1 MARLRALLVAGVAV
15 ALLGGLAL
23 VTAPPWRQ
31 EAVQPPPATTQS
43 STPPNQAA
51 VVPPPSGDR
60 AQAAQSMLRSRAE
73 ALGKRDERAFMASVD
88 PDAEPAFRD
97 AQRALFANLAN
108 VPLREW
114 SYTLQPLRSLD
125 PSVLPNVP
133 GAQELWAPEID
144 LVYALRGADPS
155 PTHRP
160 MGYLLVKR
168 ADSWFIRSD
177 TDLLGVGRRTWRG
190 PWDFGPCLVITTA
203 RGVVLTHPAREAM
216 AKRVAAELDGAVQSV
231 AGVWPTGWSQQA
243 VVVLPDSNE
252 EMKALVGPNFPV
264 ESVVAVSVADRVDT
278 DRGAAE
284 GQRVVMSATSADAL
298 SVTALRIVLRHE
310 FTHIAARGSTVD
322 GSPMWVLEGFAD
334 YVGYRDSGI
343 PLAQAA
349 PDLNAS
355 MLTSGP
361 PGRLPSDEE
370 FRGQG
375 RTLDMAYQKSFSA
388 ARFVADKLGE
398 DKLVELYRVL
408 AKTGRVGQ
416 DKIDNLLVS
425 VIGLNTEQFVAGWQE
440 YLRETLG

>member
-1 MARLRALLVAGVAV
+1 MARLRALLTAGVAI

-23 VTAPPWRQ
+23 VASPPTRQ
-31 EAVQPPPATTQS
+31 EAAPAPSSTQP

-51 VVPPPSGDR
+51 VAPPPSGER
-60 AQAAQSMLRSRAE
+60 AQAVQSVLRTRGE
-73 ALGKRDERAFMASVD
+73 AVLRRDEKAFMASVD
-88 PDAEPAFRD
+88 PQAEPTFRD
-97 AQRALFANLAN
+97 AQRALFANLAK

-114 SYTLQPLRSLD
+114 SYSLQPMRSLD
-125 PSVLPNVP
+125 PSVLPNIG

-144 LVYALRGADPS
+144 LVYALRGADPT

-177 TDLLGVGRRTWRG
+177 DDLLGVGRRTWRG
-190 PWDFGPCLVITTA
+190 PWDFGPCVVVTTG
-203 RGVVLTHPAREAM
+203 RGLVLTHAAREAM
-216 AKRVAAELDGAVQSV
+216 ARRVATELDAAVHSV
-231 AGVWPTGWSQQA
+231 TAVWGPGWPQQV
-243 VVVLPDSNE
+243 VVVLPDSND
-252 EMKALVGPNFPV
+252 EMKALVGPSFPV

-278 DRGAAE
+278 EHNVAE

-310 FTHIAARGSTVD
+310 FTHIAARSSTVD
-322 GSPMWVLEGFAD
+322 GSPMWMLEGFAD

-349 PDLNAS
+349 PDLNAA
-355 MLTSGP
+355 MVAGGP
-361 PGRLPSDEE
+361 PGRLPTDEE

-375 RTLDMAYQKSFSA
+375 RTLDLAYQQSFSV

-398 DKLVELYRVL
+398 TKLIELYRVL
-408 AKTGRVGQ
+408 AKAGRSSP
-416 DKIDNLLVS
+416 DRIDELLVS
-425 VIGLNTEQFVAGWQE
+425 VVGLNAEQFVAGWQE
-440 YLRETLG
+440 YLRESLG